1 MAQIDLKFAT
11 INITDGYGGS
21 ATVNQPTTA
30 PAAGDTT
37 LTINGFTG
45 AVADG
50 DTFTVA
56 GDTGGTP
63 AAPVVHTITNH
74 VETSGN
80 TTGLTFTPPL
90 AKPLTNGAVVTLLP
104 HSLTLF
110 IGDGTLEYTEHRN
123 IDYKLNQGLL
133 KYTRLGDQQPMDV
146 SLDFVWEFL
155 TGASGDAIPTPEDAL
170 KRRGLAA
177 NWVTTGTD
185 PCEPYAVNIEVIY
198 VPPCG
203 GVEKETITLQY
214 FRYEELQHSFKDA
227 QISVKGKCMAQQ
239 ALATRG

>member
-11 INITDGYGGS
+11 IKITDGYGG
-21 ATVNQPTTA
+21 ALAVNQPTTA
-30 PAAGDTT
+30 PAAGDSHMTVD
-37 LTINGFTG
+37 GFTG
-45 AVADG
+45 TVQSG
-50 DTFTVA
+50 DTFKVA
-56 GDTGGTP
+56 GETDPT
-63 AAPVVHTITNH
+63 AVHTVTGH
-74 VETSGN
+74 TETAGN
-80 TTGLTFTPPL
+80 TTGLTFTPAL
-90 AKPLTNGAVVTLLP
+90 GAGTYADNGVVTLLP
-104 HSLTLF
+104 HALTLY

-133 KYTRLGDQQPMDV
+133 KYTRLGDQAPMDV

-155 TGASGDAIPTPEDAL
+155 TSANGDVIPTPEDAL
-170 KRRGLAA
+170 KRRNKAS

-185 PCEPYAVNIEVIY
+185 PCEPYAVNIEVEY

-203 GVEKETITLQY
+203 NVDPETITLQY

-239 ALATRG
+239 ALAARG